1 MSQGRRKDA
10 ELTLL
15 PVYRRFREGAR
26 TADVIAARSILEKLG
41 A

>member
-10 ELTLL
+10 EHTLL
-15 PVYRRFREGAR
+15 PVYQRFREGTR
-26 TADVIAARSILEKLG
+26 TADLMTARSILDELG